1 MYKMN
6 LRIFTIILLALTFQL
21 CFSTE
26 SRGQQTTISDSTQT
40 ALFLNAM
47 KEYNTGNLQKAK
59 EHLQLLSAIDPN
71 NDAAY
76 YYLANISI
84 KTDDIVSGE
93 LYLKKGIELDSA
105 NFWYRDMLGQI
116 YIKNK
121 KIKEAIKVY
130 EELLALYPKK
140 SAVYYSLINLYL
152 GTQETDNAR
161 EILKKIEAAQGK
173 SEAVA
178 MTSFNIYR
186 MEQNW
191 EGGLNYLI
199 EFDKEF
205 QSPRIEC
212 IIADMY
218 AERYRDSLALEYY
231 NKALKLDQQYAPAMY
246 GKAEVHRLK
255 GDFANY
261 FNEIKPFFSSPSV
274 DSKMKTEYLKQVF
287 QVPNFIQ
294 RFRPQLDSIMLDI
307 EATHPADTTSNIFLA
322 AYWGQ
327 GGDNERCKSI
337 LKRNYNLY
345 PDKYS
350 TMFQYV
356 IAIYQLEE
364 WENLEEAT
372 TEALQKY
379 PADKDLTQLRGI
391 ARFQQ
396 KKTDK
401 AIESYKEM
409 EKIALANK
417 DTATLITSYS
427 VLGDLHYEKN
437 DSKSSFAYY
446 KKALKLNPNENGVLN
461 NYAYYLALQGK
472 NLKQA
477 YQMSKKTIETEPDN
491 PTYLDTFGWILF
503 LMDKPLEAKAQFKHA
518 MLYGGTESA
527 AILDHYAEVLYKLGE
542 RDLAFIY
549 WNQAKQLDSTL
560 GIDEKIKERKAQ
572 MKK

>member
-1 MYKMN
+1 MRFKK
-6 LRIFTIILLALTFQL
+6 IILALL
-21 CFSTE
+21 LLISIPAMA
-26 SRGQQTTISDSTQT
+26 QQGKTTITDSTTT

-47 KEYNTGNLQKAK
+47 KEYNSGNLQKAK
-59 EHLQLLSAIDPN
+59 EHLQLLLAIDSN
-71 NDAAY
+71 NDAAC

-93 LYLKKGIELDSA
+93 LYLKKGIGIDSS

-121 KIKEAIKVY
+121 KLKEAIKVY

-152 GTQETDNAR
+152 GAQETDNAR
-161 EILKKIEAAQGK
+161 KMLEKIEAAQGK

-199 EFDKEF
+199 DFDKEF

-212 IIADMY
+212 VIADMY
-218 AERYRDSLALEYY
+218 AERYKDSLALNYY
-231 NKALKLDQQYAPAMY
+231 NKALKGDPQYAPAMY
-246 GKAEVHRLK
+246 GKAEVYRLK
-255 GDFANY
+255 GDFTNY
-261 FNEIKPFFSSPSV
+261 FKEIKPFFASREV
-274 DSKMKTEYLKQVF
+274 DPGMKAEYLKQVF
-287 QVPNFIQ
+287 QVPNFVQ
-294 RFRPQLDSIMLDI
+294 RFRAQIDSIMLGI
-307 EATHPADTTSNIFLA
+307 EETHPADTTSNIFIA
-322 AYWGQ
+322 SYWGQ
-327 GGDNERCKSI
+327 GGDNEKCKRI
-337 LKRNYNLY
+337 LKKNYDLY

-356 IAIYQLEE
+356 VAIYQLEE
-364 WENLEEAT
+364 WENLENAT
-372 TEALQKY
+372 TEALEKY
-379 PADKDLTQLRGI
+379 PGDADLTQLRGI
-391 ARFQQ
+391 SRFQQ

-409 EKIALANK
+409 EKIAIAK
-417 DTATLITSYS
+417 RDTNLLTTSYS
-427 VLGDLHYEKN
+427 VLGDLHYEKK
-437 DSKSSFAYY
+437 DSKSAFAYY
-446 KKALKLNPNENGVLN
+446 KKALKLKPDENGILN
-461 NYAYYLALQGK
+461 NYAYYLSLEGK
-472 NLKQA
+472 NLKLA
-477 YQMSKKTIETEPDN
+477 YQMSRKTIESEPDN

-527 AILDHYAEVLYKLGE
+527 AILDHYAEVLFKLGE
-542 RDLAFIY
+542 HDLAFIY

-560 GIDEKIKERKAQ
+560 GIEEKIKERKAQ
-572 MKK
+572 LKK

>member
-1 MYKMN
+1 MN

-21 CFSTE
+21 YFSTE
-26 SRGQQTTISDSTQT
+26 SKAQQTTINDSTQT

-116 YIKNK
+116 YIKTK

-152 GTQETDNAR
+152 GAQETDNAR
-161 EILKKIEAAQGK
+161 EMLKKIEAAQGK

-218 AERYRDSLALEYY
+218 AERYRDSLAIEYY
-231 NKALKLDQQYAPAMY
+231 NKALKLDPQYAPAMY

-255 GDFANY
+255 GDFTNY
-261 FNEIKPFFSSPSV
+261 FANIKPFFSSPSV
-274 DSKMKTEYLKQVF
+274 DPKMKTEYLKQVF

-294 RFRPQLDSIMLDI
+294 RFRPQIDSIMVGI
-307 EATHPADTTSNIFLA
+307 EAAHPADTTSNIFLA

-327 GGDNERCKSI
+327 GGDNEKCKSL
-337 LKRNYNLY
+337 LKKNYDLY

-350 TMFQYV
+350 TVFQYV

-364 WENLEEAT
+364 WENLEKAAT
-372 TEALQKY
+372 DALEKY
-379 PADKDLTQLRGI
+379 PGDRDFTQLRGI

-409 EKIALANK
+409 EKIALASK

-437 DSKSSFAYY
+437 DSKNAFAYY

-472 NLKQA
+472 NLKLA
-477 YQMSKKTIETEPDN
+477 YQMSKKTIESEPDN

-527 AILDHYAEVLYKLGE
+527 AILDHYAEVLFKLGE
-542 RDLAFIY
+542 HDLAFIY

-560 GIDEKIKERKAQ
+560 GIEEKVKERKAQ
-572 MKK
+572 MKR

>member
-1 MYKMN
+1 MN
-6 LRIFTIILLALTFQL
+6 LKIFKFILLALS
-21 CFSTE
+21 FSIFNTAANA
-26 SRGQQTTISDSTQT
+26 QQTTINDSTQT

-47 KEYNTGNLQKAK
+47 KEYNTGDLQKAK
-59 EHLQLLSAIDPN
+59 EHLQLLTALNPD

-76 YYLANISI
+76 YYLANISL

-152 GTQETDNAR
+152 GAQETDNAR
-161 EILKKIEAAQGK
+161 EMLKKIEAAQGK

-218 AERYRDSLALEYY
+218 AERYRDSLAIEYY
-231 NKALKLDQQYAPAMY
+231 NKALKLDPQYAPAMY
-246 GKAEVHRLK
+246 GKAEVYRLK
-255 GDFANY
+255 GDFTSYFAN
-261 FNEIKPFFSSPSV
+261 IRPFFLSPSV
-274 DSKMKTEYLKQVF
+274 DSQMKTEYLKQVF

-294 RFRPQLDSIMLDI
+294 RFRPQLDSIMIGI
-307 EATHPADTTSNIFLA
+307 EAVHPADTTSNIFLA

-327 GGDNERCKSI
+327 GGDNERCKS
-337 LKRNYNLY
+337 LFKKNYDLF

-350 TMFQYV
+350 TAFQYV
-356 IAIYQLEE
+356 VAIYQLEE
-364 WENLEEAT
+364 WENLEKAASD
-372 TEALQKY
+372 ALEKY
-379 PADKDLTQLRGI
+379 PGDRDLTQLRGI

-409 EKIALANK
+409 EKIAITDK
-417 DTATLITSYS
+417 DTATLITSYT

-437 DSKSSFAYY
+437 DSKNAFAYY
-446 KKALKLNPNENGVLN
+446 RKALKLNPNENGVLN

-477 YQMSKKTIETEPDN
+477 YQMSKKTIESEPDN

-542 RDLAFIY
+542 HDLAFIY
-549 WNQAKQLDSTL
+549 WNQAKQLDPTL
-560 GIDEKIKERKAQ
+560 GIEEKIKERKAQ
-572 MKK
+572 MKR

>member
-1 MYKMN
+1 MKY
-6 LRIFTIILLALTFQL
+6 RIFATIILGLIFWVCGNIGAGAQN
-21 CFSTE
+21 
-26 SRGQQTTISDSTQT
+26 TTINDSTQT
-40 ALFLNAM
+40 AVFLNAM
-47 KEYNTGNLQKAK
+47 KEYSTGNLEKAR
-59 EHLQLLSAIDPN
+59 EHFQLLSALDPQ
-71 NDAAY
+71 NDAAC
-76 YYLANISI
+76 YYLANIAI

-93 LYLKKGIELDSA
+93 LYLKKGIGLDSS

-121 KIKEAIKVY
+121 KIPQAIKVY
-130 EELLALYPKK
+130 EELLELYPKK
-140 SAVYYSLINLYL
+140 SAVYYSLVNLYL
-152 GTQETDNAR
+152 GSQETDNAR
-161 EILKKIEAAQGK
+161 KMLSKIEAAQGK

-178 MTSFNIYR
+178 MASFNIYR

-212 IIADMY
+212 VIADMY
-218 AERYRDSLALEYY
+218 AERYKDSLALQYY
-231 NKALKLDQQYAPAMY
+231 NKALKQDPQYAPAMY
-246 GKAEVHRLK
+246 GKAEVYRQK
-255 GDFANY
+255 GNFGSY
-261 FNEIKPFFSSPSV
+261 FKEIKPFFSTASV
-274 DSKMKTEYLKQVF
+274 DPQMKTEYLKQIF
-287 QVPNFIQ
+287 QVPNFMH

-327 GGDNERCKSI
+327 GGDNERCKSL
-337 LKRNYNLY
+337 LKKNYELY

-356 IAIYQLEE
+356 VAIYQLEE
-364 WENLEEAT
+364 WDNLENAA
-372 TEALQKY
+372 TEALEKY
-379 PADKDLTQLRGI
+379 PGDADLTQLRGI
-391 ARFQQ
+391 ARFRQ

-401 AIESYKEM
+401 AIESYREM
-409 EKIALANK
+409 EKIALAK
-417 DTATLITSYS
+417 RDTAQLISSYS
-427 VLGDLHYEKN
+427 VLGDLHYEKK
-437 DSKSSFAYY
+437 DSKSAFAYY
-446 KKALKLNPNENGVLN
+446 KKALKLNPNDNGVLN
-461 NYAYYLALQGK
+461 NYAYYLALEGK
-472 NLKQA
+472 SLKQA
-477 YQMSKKTIETEPDN
+477 YEMSRKTIESEPDN

-542 RDLAFIY
+542 HDLAFIY

-560 GIDEKIKERKAQ
+560 GIDEKVKERKAQ